1 LVDLLDAV
9 QELEESKRQREW
21 AFGER
26 DKIVS
31 ERDNVRVLCDQ
42 LRHERDGAV
51 SDLFSALRDSDDI
64 RRQKNDAIREL
75 KEFRY
80 LVIFCVCSGICYR
93 LVMYVECYLFFF
105 LFINY

>member
-1 LVDLLDAV
+1 MLCVFSVIFSCNIWLIDLLLDTS
-9 QELEESKRQREW
+9 QELEESKRQRAW

-31 ERDNVRVLCDQ
+31 ERNGVRVLCDQ

-80 LVIFCVCSGICYR
+80 LSFLVIAMHSIW
-93 LVMYVECYLFFF
+93 
-105 LFINY
+105 

>member
-1 LVDLLDAV
+1 MICLLDAV

-31 ERDNVRVLCDQ
+31 ERDSVRILCDQ
-42 LRHERDGAV
+42 LRRERDGAV
-51 SDLFSALRDSDDI
+51 SNLYSALKDSDDI

-80 LVIFCVCSGICYR
+80 
-93 LVMYVECYLFFF
+93 
-105 LFINY
+105 

>member
-1 LVDLLDAV
+1 LICLLDAV

-31 ERDNVRVLCDQ
+31 ERDSVRILCDQ
-42 LRHERDGAV
+42 LRRERDGAV
-51 SDLFSALRDSDDI
+51 SNLYSALKDSDDI

-80 LVIFCVCSGICYR
+80 
-93 LVMYVECYLFFF
+93 
-105 LFINY
+105 

>member
-1 LVDLLDAV
+1 MLDAV

-26 DKIVS
+26 DKIVL
-31 ERDNVRVLCDQ
+31 ERDNVRILCDQ
-42 LRHERDGAV
+42 LCHERDGAV

-64 RRQKNDAIREL
+64 RQQKNDAIREL

-80 LVIFCVCSGICYR
+80 GS
-93 LVMYVECYLFFF
+93 F
-105 LFINY
+105 L

>member
-1 LVDLLDAV
+1 MLPDTVH
-9 QELEESKRQREW
+9 ELEESKRQREW

-31 ERDNVRVLCDQ
+31 ERDDIRILCDQ

-64 RRQKNDAIREL
+64 RRQKNDAVREL

-80 LVIFCVCSGICYR
+80 QSL
-93 LVMYVECYLFFF
+93 
-105 LFINY
+105 

>member
-1 LVDLLDAV
+1 MA

-31 ERDNVRVLCDQ
+31 ERDHVRVLCDQ

-51 SDLFSALRDSDDI
+51 SDLISALRDSDDI
-64 RRQKNDAIREL
+64 RRQKNNAIREL

-80 LVIFCVCSGICYR
+80 PSFCDSYAVFAQTVLCVQHCCANS
-93 LVMYVECYLFFF
+93 
-105 LFINY
+105 

>member
-1 LVDLLDAV
+1 MLDAV

-26 DKIVS
+26 DKIVL
-31 ERDNVRVLCDQ
+31 ERDNVRILCDQ
-42 LRHERDGAV
+42 LCHERDGAV

-80 LVIFCVCSGICYR
+80 GS
-93 LVMYVECYLFFF
+93 F
-105 LFINY
+105 L